1 METTVEFKINEVGDD
16 TGNPY
21 TGTFKVKTLLDRKDR
36 FLADERRRAIIGS
49 NAADALITLQEEAFI
64 LGQLSVRVVD
74 GPRWWKDS
82 NNGLLLEDGNV
93 IVKLYEIALQKEL
106 ERKEKIREE
115 AKEAVKSFLA
125 NSYE

>member
-115 AKEAVKSFLA
+115 AKEAVKKLS
-125 NSYE
+125 SE

>member
-93 IVKLYEIALQKEL
+93 IVKLYEIALQK
-106 ERKEKIREE
+106 
-115 AKEAVKSFLA
+115 
-125 NSYE
+125 N